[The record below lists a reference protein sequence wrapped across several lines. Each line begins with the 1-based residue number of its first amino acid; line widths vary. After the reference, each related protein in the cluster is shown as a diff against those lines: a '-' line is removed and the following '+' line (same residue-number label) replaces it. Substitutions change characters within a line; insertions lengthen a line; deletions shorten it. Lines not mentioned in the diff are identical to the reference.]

1 MAGRRDCRS
10 AEAAEYR
17 KMYRTAQWQDIRRRR
32 LTIEPLCRICAAKGL
47 TIAASVCDHIKPH
60 RGDVALF
67 FDFNNTQSLC
77 APCHDID
84 KGHIEAHGFSKAVGA
99 DGYPTDPLHPMNRH
113 APPARLH

>member
-1 MAGRRDCRS
+1 MAKRPDYRS

-17 KMYRTAQWQDIRRRR
+17 KMYKTSQWQAIRSER
-32 LTIEPLCRICAAKGL
+32 LSIEPLCRACAAKG
-47 TIAASVCDHIKPH
+47 IVMAANVADHIKPH
-60 RGDVALF
+60 RGDPALF
-67 FDFNNTQSLC
+67 FDIHNTQSLC

-84 KGHIEAHGFSKAVGA
+84 KGYIEAHGFSKAVSA